1 MPNDL
6 SNTPATDAS
15 PALLA
20 LRTERYVARATALA
34 DYPSLTMG
42 QAADALDH
50 LANLQADLSI
60 GRQREVQALTQDLA
74 VAEAQFAPNEARLRE
89 ARAALSCALLRAD
102 PGDRADY
109 GIVPHGA
116 DAASGG
122 PIQAVSACRALLDLE
137 ALRPYLGEDA
147 LRRAIDAHAKA
158 TGRHDIGGVTYA
170 ALPASAHLP
179 CEMM

>member
-6 SNTPATDAS
+6 SNTPAPDAS
-15 PALLA
+15 PTLLA
-20 LRTERYVARATALA
+20 LRTERYVARAKAVA
-34 DYPSLTMG
+34 DDPSLTMG

-50 LANLQADLSI
+50 LANLQADLKAA
-60 GRQREVQALTQDLA
+60 RQRELQALTQDLA
-74 VAEAQFAPNEARLRE
+74 VAEAQFAPHEALLRE
-89 ARAALSCALLRAD
+89 ARAGLSCALLRAD
-102 PGDRADY
+102 PGDRAGY
-109 GIVPHGA
+109 GIVPHGE
-116 DAASGG
+116 DATSGG

-158 TGRHDIGGVTYA
+158 TGRHDISGVTYA